1 MADMVTAHSPRTQ
14 LPSARSLTSEDG
26 CGELQHKLSSDLS
39 SFTLGF
45 KWYCYFH
52 SLWLFLYSKAHV
64 SVTKQVFSMALC
76 HILEA

>member
-52 SLWLFLYSKAHV
+52 SL
-64 SVTKQVFSMALC
+64 
-76 HILEA
+76 